1 MNKKDY
7 LKPTMTV
14 VELRHRTQLLTGSVQ
29 AWRESYGNANSEVLP
44 AELNGDGEWVWN

>member
-14 VELRHRTQLLTGSVQ
+14 IELQHRAQLLTGSVQ
-29 AWRESYGNANSEVLP
+29 AWRNSYGNANSEVLP
-44 AELNGDGEWVWN
+44 AELNVDGEWVWN